1 MRWARTF
8 LYNVLTRIDLIVC
21 DFTLL
26 CDDRRTD
33 YRTEGGL
40 FFLNNHR
47 VLVSTRRITERNRGL
62 GRGFVLFCFVLFK
75 AAIQPTDRI
84 SFNCQTR

>member
-1 MRWARTF
+1 MSEFQKNQCGGHALFF

-40 FFLNNHR
+40 FFFEQPPRACFDASHHGKEQR
-47 VLVSTRRITERNRGL
+47 SRTGVC
-62 GRGFVLFCFVLFK
+62 FVLFCFV
-75 AAIQPTDRI
+75 
-84 SFNCQTR
+84 